1 MVRLPFQKMRQK
13 REEFQQEFRERL
25 SSYMVAALSLVA
37 GLAWN
42 DAVKTAIETFL
53 PGQNSNT
60 IQAKFLYA
68 VVVTIVIVLITIVVV
83 RWAAFDKKDKE

>member
-1 MVRLPFQKMRQK
+1 MVKLPFQKIKEK
-13 REEFQQEFRERL
+13 REEFEKEFRERL

-42 DAVKTAIETFL
+42 DAVKSAIETLL
-53 PGQNSNT
+53 PGQNGGT

-68 VVVTIVIVLITIVVV
+68 MIVTVVIVLITIVVV
-83 RWAAFDKKDKE
+83 RWAASDKKKE